1 MTARHVDLAIAA
13 GETPNLGLRYHR
25 VGATLELADVVA
37 GAWVFSLDDPWPVHS
52 VEPHGT
58 SAVRVRL
65 GRGQFWEPDVIAR
78 GDTLALEA
86 TPEPI
91 AEAFVNY
98 RTNAGQW
105 APVPF
110 GLAAGATELRVLPPD
125 AASAT
130 FTATLAADAEAGGP
144 TSYEWEASARFASG
158 GQWVRLAEG
167 ALMFVP
173 SIVRA

>member
-25 VGATLELADVVA
+25 AGATLALSAVTA
-37 GAWVFSLDDPWPVHS
+37 GSWVFYQDDPWPVFS
-52 VEPHGT
+52 VAPEGAT
-58 SAVRVRL
+58 AVRVRL
-65 GRGQFWEPDVIAR
+65 GRGLFWEPDVVAR

-98 RTNAGQW
+98 RTNVGTW

-110 GLAAGATELRVLPPD
+110 GLTASDTELRVLPPD
-125 AASAT
+125 AASSA
-130 FTATLAADAEAGGP
+130 FTAQLAGAAEVGGP

>member
-1 MTARHVDLAIAA
+1 MTARHVDLTIAA
-13 GETPNLGLRYHR
+13 GETPNLGLRFHH
-25 VGATLELADVVA
+25 VGATLPLSAVTA
-37 GAWVFSLDDPWPVHS
+37 GGWVFYQDDPWPVYS
-52 VEPHGT
+52 VEAASAT
-58 SAVRVRL
+58 AVRVRL
-65 GRGQFWEPDVIAR
+65 GRGQFWEPDVVAR

-98 RTNAGQW
+98 RTNAGTWQ
-105 APVPF
+105 PVPF
-110 GLAAGATELRVLPPD
+110 GLAAADTELRVLPPD
-125 AASAT
+125 AASVA
-130 FTATLAADAEAGGP
+130 FTTALAAAAEVGGP
-144 TSYEWEASARFASG
+144 TSYEWEASARLASG

>member
-1 MTARHVDLAIAA
+1 MTARHVDMLLAA
-13 GETPNLGLRYHR
+13 GETPNLGVRYHR
-25 VGATLELADVVA
+25 VGATLELGAVTA
-37 GAWVFSLDDPWPVHS
+37 GQWVFYQDDAWPVHA
-52 VEPHGT
+52 VEVVAAGT
-58 SAVRVRL
+58 VRVRL

-78 GDTLALEA
+78 SDTLALEA
-86 TPEPI
+86 APEPI
-91 AEAFVNY
+91 ADAFVNY
-98 RTNAGQW
+98 RTNGGTW

-110 GLAAGATELRVLPPD
+110 GLAANATELRVLPPD

-130 FTATLAADAEAGGP
+130 FTTELAAAAEVGGP
-144 TSYEWEASARFASG
+144 ASYEWEASARFASG